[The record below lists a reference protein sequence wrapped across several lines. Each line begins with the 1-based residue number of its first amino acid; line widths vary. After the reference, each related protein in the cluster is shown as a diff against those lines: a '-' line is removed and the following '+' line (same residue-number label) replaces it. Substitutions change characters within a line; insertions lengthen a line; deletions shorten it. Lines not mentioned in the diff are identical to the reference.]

1 MQTLSV
7 ELFETLPDDAKT
19 ICINSNGFAYGFSC
33 NKRALITNDK
43 GFCLTTNCNIYWI
56 GHGYDASNW
65 RNSVIEKC
73 PV

>member
-33 NKRALITNDK
+33 IDFLPSLK
-43 GFCLTTNCNIYWI
+43 
-56 GHGYDASNW
+56 
-65 RNSVIEKC
+65 
-73 PV
+73 